1 MNLLFLM
8 KKFNFKLTINFE
20 EFICIIVINQ
30 IRKSDIYFNIF
41 FIFNVVLKIFL
52 KQKFENLIFFFYFK
66 EKY

>member
-1 MNLLFLM
+1 M